1 MPDGISRQ
9 AIVSQLDHIL
19 ASEEFA
25 ASPKIQML
33 LRYLVTATLDDD
45 TEQLKGYTIG
55 IDVFDRDESFDPML
69 DSIVRVQV
77 GRLRKMLAHYYVT
90 AGEPQKILIEIPKGQ
105 YGAVF
110 TDLADSAD
118 DEPPPDDLPAS
129 PQDMVAGDGEP
140 LKVPRFAL
148 WAAAAVIVVM
158 ALAAFLFMRWDSG
171 ENDQVPRPQIALLK
185 FSASA
190 QDPLAQ
196 QFAEELHE
204 SVALS
209 LTRQQLF
216 PVLILSG
223 DPDWHDVRST
233 AQLTD
238 APFLHVHTF
247 VRRRGDGIEVS
258 AQLMKTE
265 GEQLLW
271 TGSKQA
277 ADDSRSEVDALAM
290 ELGQELHLRTILAV
304 RDLLGSDPRARNTPW
319 LLYLNAAWVPG
330 NAEDSLVWEKQRVA
344 YAERA
349 VELDPQFG
357 AAHAVLADKLAYL
370 ANVDTQMEEQGAR
383 GEAIDHAREALAYG
397 SDDPK
402 AVSSLASYYWHAGE
416 MDLSGKMA
424 QRTVALDPGN
434 GLAAF
439 QAIVHPYT
447 CSHVPED
454 VIAKA
459 ERFDAS
465 MIADNPTRWVTQ
477 TWLNQ
482 LYLNNGDIGKAEAAG
497 RKSFVIFRTP
507 DTSLRLAAT
516 LVAAGKAVEARE
528 VVATVAPNWPHLSLY
543 HYAETVVPRRCGSQ
557 DEAIHIRML
566 YRQMAEAVC
575 ATMANAPACVISAK
589 DRSGSR

>member
-1 MPDGISRQ
+1 M
-9 AIVSQLDHIL
+9 SQLDHIL
-19 ASEEFA
+19 ASEEFV
-25 ASPKIQML
+25 ASPKIQIL

-45 TEQLKGYTIG
+45 TEHLKGYTIG

-118 DEPPPDDLPAS
+118 DEPPPDDPSAS

-140 LKVPRFAL
+140 LKAPRFAL
-148 WAAAAVIVVM
+148 WAAAAVIVVA

-190 QDPLAQ
+190 QDPLALQ
-196 QFAEELHE
+196 LAEELHE
-204 SVALS
+204 AVALS

-223 DPDWHDVRST
+223 DPGWHDARQSTRSGD
-233 AQLTD
+233 L
-238 APFLHVHTF
+238 PFLHVHAF
-247 VRRRGDGIEVS
+247 VRRRGDGLEVS

-271 TGSKQA
+271 TGSRQSA
-277 ADDSRSEVDALAM
+277 GDSRSEVDALAM
-290 ELGQELHLRTILAV
+290 ELSQELHLRTILAV
-304 RDLLGSDPRARNTPW
+304 RDLMLDDPRANDTPW

-330 NAEDSLVWEKQRVA
+330 KAEDSMVWEKQRVA
-344 YAERA
+344 YARRA

-383 GEAIDHAREALAYG
+383 GEAIDHARDALAYG

-402 AVSSLASYYWHAGE
+402 AISSLTSYYWHAGE
-416 MDLSGKMA
+416 MDLSEKMA

-447 CSHVPED
+447 CAHVPEN
-454 VIAKA
+454 VISRA

-482 LYLNNGDIGKAEAAG
+482 LYLNNGDIGKAETAG

-507 DTSLRLAAT
+507 DTSLRFAAT
-516 LVAAGKAVEARE
+516 LVAAGKVAEARE
-528 VVATVAPNWPHLSLY
+528 AVATIAPNWPHLNLH
-543 HYAETVVPRRCGSQ
+543 HYAETVIPRRCGSQ
-557 DEAIHIRML
+557 NEASHIRML
-566 YRQMAEAVC
+566 YEQMAKAVC
-575 ATMANAPACVISAK
+575 ATMADAPACALSVK
-589 DRSGSR
+589 DRSFIR